1 MHNFQ
6 KQKTFSFDILAMNP
20 SVLPKEMPEPQA
32 LSGNEYLELVR
43 AAKPQGSD
51 LEDHYE
57 AC

>member
-1 MHNFQ
+1 MVHQ
-6 KQKTFSFDILAMNP
+6 TFSFDILAVHP

-43 AAKPQGSD
+43 AVKLLGSD
-51 LEDHYE
+51 QEDHYE